1 MCLCNL
7 SNKNRR
13 PGFCTWST
21 SVCCTTFLEVSVVA
35 DFYAKSWWSRVRWM
49 SLYLSRL
56 QRRPCKNSC
65 NTVHRPFMSLTELD
79 AEENQPP
86 RETMPVAVSL
96 PCETSFIISINLI
109 HQRFNTER
117 LSGSELT
124 VLSRLL
130 WWIVFLA
137 YVLFCPADSS
147 LLFVAL
153 LWTSSA
159 GIGYHVLP
167 SSLWEISSSRLTK

>member
-1 MCLCNL
+1 
-7 SNKNRR
+7 
-13 PGFCTWST
+13 
-21 SVCCTTFLEVSVVA
+21 
-35 DFYAKSWWSRVRWM
+35 M

-124 VLSRLL
+124 VLGPGCYGGLSFLRMCYFVLL
-130 WWIVFLA
+130 IL
-137 YVLFCPADSS
+137 LFSS
-147 LLFVAL
+147 LRYCELLLLASGTMCSHLRSGRYPLLGLQSKLFGYMKWLARPILFSRNFTPWIAL
-153 LWTSSA
+153 
-159 GIGYHVLP
+159 
-167 SSLWEISSSRLTK
+167 